1 MLSGIKFCVF
11 NGKTIKSYLPAIAR
25 LRTEVLREYPY
36 LEERSYEDEL
46 QYLQRFVDC
55 PKSVAVV
62 VFDGSKIVGIST
74 GIPLEDASPE
84 FQKPIADAHLNVSS
98 FYFFCE
104 SLLLEEYRGR
114 GMAHHFYDLREEHV
128 MQMGSFDHIGFCF
141 VQKDDH
147 DPKKPKDYIPLDDFW
162 HKRGYAPHQDIHL
175 NLARIDHGSLFLTEK
190 KLVFWI
196 KSLSPRLEHP
206 HQYKNID
213 SSDEECS
220 AFAERG

>member
-25 LRTEVLREYPY
+25 LRAEVLREYPY
-36 LEERSYEDEL
+36 LQVRSYEDEL
-46 QYLQRFVDC
+46 QYLQRFVEC
-55 PKSVAVV
+55 PKSIAVV

-84 FQKPIADAHLNVSS
+84 FQKPIIDAQLNARS

-104 SLLLEEYRGR
+104 SLLLQEYRGR

-128 MQMGSFDHIGFCF
+128 MQMGSFDYIGFCF

-162 HKRGYAPHQDIHL
+162 HKRGYAPHQNIHL
-175 NLARIDHGSLFLTEK
+175 NQAWIDHGSLFLTEK

-196 KSLSPRLEHP
+196 KTLSPRLEYP
-206 HQYKNID
+206 HQHTNTD
-213 SSDEECS
+213 SLDEECS
-220 AFAERG
+220 AFAERA